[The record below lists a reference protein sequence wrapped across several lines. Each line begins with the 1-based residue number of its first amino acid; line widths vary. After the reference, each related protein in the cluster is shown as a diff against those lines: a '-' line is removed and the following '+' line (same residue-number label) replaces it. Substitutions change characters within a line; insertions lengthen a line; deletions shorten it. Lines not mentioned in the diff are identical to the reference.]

1 MNSVTLI
8 LLIKIYFELIL
19 FRKLALSLCEWDVTD
34 EGLKERLDRLV
45 QNNEVERAAALALFH
60 NKLDWTIE
68 YLSSGQ
74 QIAQKKG
81 WYNRVVVVIV
91 VTVALLVISFSSLCS
106 SYIFHI
112 QFRFTDRS
120 NGIVRI

>member
-1 MNSVTLI
+1 MTLI

-74 QIAQKKG
+74 QITQKKG

-91 VTVALLVISFSSLCS
+91 VTVALLAISFSSLCS

-112 QFRFTDRS
+112 HFRFTDRS